1 MKSFIYLNIYK
12 LILFLF
18 LITIS
23 IYPTI
28 NQFCNYNNN
37 NQNLNDYLKGT
48 SEEKKKKCIAL
59 SNYFGNELCCYDSNS
74 GDCLNKIRGTK
85 SSENYECPEE
95 TIVPNNCGMAG
106 IYQPK
111 SPEICKEISLVQGFC
126 CYVKLNINST
136 ESSSC
141 LRIKKI
147 TKDKKM
153 ESNEIKDFVNLA
165 AKGLDIGEI
174 VADCKSFKLSSYWIL
189 NFIKILF
196 LFY

>member
-1 MKSFIYLNIYK
+1 MKSFIYLNNYK

-37 NQNLNDYLKGT
+37 NQNLNDYLTGNP
-48 SEEKKKKCIAL
+48 EEKKKKCFAL
-59 SNYFGNELCCYDSNS
+59 SNYFDNELCCYDSSS
-74 GDCLNKIRGTK
+74 GNCLNKTSGTK
-85 SSENYECPEE
+85 NSENYKCPEE
-95 TIVPNNCGMAG
+95 TIVPNNCGTAG
-106 IYQPK
+106 IYQPI

-126 CYVKLNINST
+126 CFVKLNINNN

-153 ESNEIKDFVNLA
+153 ESNEIKDFVHHVA
-165 AKGLDIGEI
+165 PELDDREI
-174 VADCKSFKLSSYWIL
+174 EVDCKSFKLSSYWIL
-189 NFIKILF
+189 NFITILL

>member
-1 MKSFIYLNIYK
+1 M
-12 LILFLF
+12 
-18 LITIS
+18 
-23 IYPTI
+23 
-28 NQFCNYNNN
+28 
-37 NQNLNDYLKGT
+37 
-48 SEEKKKKCIAL
+48 
-59 SNYFGNELCCYDSNS
+59 
-74 GDCLNKIRGTK
+74 
-85 SSENYECPEE
+85 
-95 TIVPNNCGMAG
+95 PNNCGMAG

-126 CYVKLNINST
+126 CFVKLNINST

-153 ESNEIKDFVNLA
+153 ESNEIIDFVHHIVPEL
-165 AKGLDIGEI
+165 GDGEI